1 MLLQALAQKRWR
13 HMPRIVVFTDCK
25 AAIQAVEGRGKIGVR
40 VRAMAALRRI
50 REAGASFEVH
60 WIRSHDKPVPR
71 SWRAP
76 WGTTECM
83 ARALNARADLAAR
96 AEARRRAHGSAR
108 AACVVARAAAAK
120 WESAVVRA
128 LADTAQELVTESA
141 GKVAADD
148 EGGRASQGSR
158 DHVA

>member
-1 MLLQALAQKRWR
+1 M
-13 HMPRIVVFTDCK
+13 
-25 AAIQAVEGRGKIGVR
+25 
-40 VRAMAALRRI
+40 
-50 REAGASFEVH
+50 
-60 WIRSHDKPVPR
+60 
-71 SWRAP
+71 
-76 WGTTECM
+76 
-83 ARALNARADLAAR
+83 
-96 AEARRRAHGSAR
+96 
-108 AACVVARAAAAK
+108 VARAAAAK